1 MKNFFEDYIL
11 YILIFVLVLV
21 IVLAVVVSANDNDQ
35 VVITNDA
42 HFTWAIIQL
51 GNGELIEGCVKQWN
65 TYSNAHMIQITLNNN
80 LTIMTDIEN
89 VLLCSHEP

>member
-11 YILIFVLVLV
+11 YILILVLVLV
-21 IVLAVVVSANDNDQ
+21 IVLAFVISINDNDQ
-35 VVITNDA
+35 VVITDNA

-51 GNGELIEGCVKQWN
+51 GNGELIEGCITQWN
-65 TYSNAHMIQITLNNN
+65 TYSNAHAIQVTLDNN
-80 LTIMTDIEN
+80 LTIMTDMDN